1 MSNSVCKQQTHCIT
15 FHAYT
20 TRQPD
25 YRARF
30 LTSLDDVHANLGL
43 NPEEPG
49 MFPSPPFQTTVMMI
63 KKGEFLVNACH
74 RLALARCVTHFIQW
88 TPTAGVHPLRVFLV
102 CCNIYLFRAHFSR
115 DVYPSRNIC
124 KHREINVKGTPI
136 KYKTGKKKAELQI
149 EHFMTS
155 QQSCLV
161 SKDLTHFIR
170 RLLLLLL
177 PLVATELKAIHL
189 AQFLSGSVPE
199 GVARSP
205 GNSIC

>member
-102 CCNIYLFRAHFSR
+102 CCNIYLFRADFSR
-115 DVYPSRNIC
+115 DVYPCRNIC
-124 KHREINVKGTPI
+124 KHREINVKAFCQSNTSAWFFLKALDLAVTYTETVLIYRCRGVT
-136 KYKTGKKKAELQI
+136 KT
-149 EHFMTS
+149 
-155 QQSCLV
+155 
-161 SKDLTHFIR
+161 
-170 RLLLLLL
+170 
-177 PLVATELKAIHL
+177 TELN
-189 AQFLSGSVPE
+189 AQ
-199 GVARSP
+199 
-205 GNSIC
+205 